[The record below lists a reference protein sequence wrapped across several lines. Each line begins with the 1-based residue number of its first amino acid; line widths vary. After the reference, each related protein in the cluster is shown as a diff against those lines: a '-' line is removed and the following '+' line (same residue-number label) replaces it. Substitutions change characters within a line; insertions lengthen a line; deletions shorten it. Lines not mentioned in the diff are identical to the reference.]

1 TLDNISC
8 CFPEKSF
15 TAIVGPSGS
24 GKSTLLQLISRL
36 WDVNQGEILLDDIN
50 INQINSDKLC
60 SYVSSVYQ
68 DVVLFSGTIKD
79 NILMGKT
86 DAHDDEIIT
95 AAKLANA
102 HEFIIQKPQNY
113 DTPIG
118 YGGMLL
124 SGGERQRLSLARTLL
139 KNAPILLIDEAT
151 SSIDC
156 SSEVLIQQALSLLSK
171 DKTIIMIA
179 HRLNSIKNA
188 DNIIVMENG
197 KIAEQGK
204 HAELLAK
211 NGLYAHLWLQQKALC

>member
-1 TLDNISC
+1 
-8 CFPEKSF
+8 
-15 TAIVGPSGS
+15 
-24 GKSTLLQLISRL
+24 
-36 WDVNQGEILLDDIN
+36 
-50 INQINSDKLC
+50 
-60 SYVSSVYQ
+60 
-68 DVVLFSGTIKD
+68 
-79 NILMGKT
+79 
-86 DAHDDEIIT
+86 
-95 AAKLANA
+95 
-102 HEFIIQKPQNY
+102 
-113 DTPIG
+113 PIG

>member
-1 TLDNISC
+1 M
-8 CFPEKSF
+8 
-15 TAIVGPSGS
+15 
-24 GKSTLLQLISRL
+24 
-36 WDVNQGEILLDDIN
+36 LDDIN

-139 KNAPILLIDEAT
+139 KMH
-151 SSIDC
+151 
-156 SSEVLIQQALSLLSK
+156 QF
-171 DKTIIMIA
+171 
-179 HRLNSIKNA
+179 
-188 DNIIVMENG
+188 
-197 KIAEQGK
+197 
-204 HAELLAK
+204 
-211 NGLYAHLWLQQKALC
+211 Y

>member
-1 TLDNISC
+1 M
-8 CFPEKSF
+8 
-15 TAIVGPSGS
+15 VGPSGS

-139 KNAPILLIDEAT
+139 KMH
-151 SSIDC
+151 
-156 SSEVLIQQALSLLSK
+156 QF
-171 DKTIIMIA
+171 
-179 HRLNSIKNA
+179 
-188 DNIIVMENG
+188 
-197 KIAEQGK
+197 
-204 HAELLAK
+204 
-211 NGLYAHLWLQQKALC
+211 Y

>member
-1 TLDNISC
+1 
-8 CFPEKSF
+8 
-15 TAIVGPSGS
+15 
-24 GKSTLLQLISRL
+24 
-36 WDVNQGEILLDDIN
+36 
-50 INQINSDKLC
+50 DKLC